1 MKPKPTT
8 LRSIEEEVRDLLRD
22 AYSRRINDVRKSI
35 SMAKKALDIAHDNNR
50 NLLIAKSKC
59 MLALFYMILSDY
71 KESKKLSEEA
81 LQYFEDV
88 NDYQGIADSKFNIA
102 SICYKT
108 DHFYDGLQLLLD
120 CLLIYRELKLWN
132 HESRVLKSMGTIYEY
147 LGDVKSAIQSYE
159 DAVAAAKKANDR
171 NLESNAYNPLSGI
184 YVNQGKIKEAMNL
197 IERSIALKNE
207 TGDVRGLGFALY
219 GRAKVYIKMGEF
231 AHSEEDL
238 LASKKIHEEMGD
250 KVGLAMTFNK
260 LGALYFLA
268 EDFKRSRVSL
278 HQALDIA
285 EEFNIILIKF
295 KAYRHLYQMAR
306 EEGDDK
312 NALHFL
318 EKYIL
323 TKESVI
329 NTHTHDVIKSFES
342 IAKIRALERE
352 SIIQKEKSDIIHR
365 KNVELDSFF
374 YRISHDLKGPI
385 NSLEGLNN
393 LVSIDIKDDTSLKYF
408 EMYKTQTNRISK
420 IVMELINLTR
430 MNHQKIEKQLIN
442 FHQIVDDCI
451 ASYQHLPNFS
461 RIDFI
466 KEIDPQIEFYSEW
479 PVINTIIQN
488 LIENGIK
495 YYREGS
501 EKPFMK
507 ISISQLDGK
516 ILINTEDNGQGIE
529 PKYHGKIF
537 DMFYRAND
545 VVVGTGLG
553 LYILKR
559 AVERL
564 NGEVNVSSRLG
575 VGSKFNVYLP
585 HLISSPYSNS
595 HT

>member
-1 MKPKPTT
+1 MKPKTAILP
-8 LRSIEEEVRDLLRD
+8 SIEDEIGQLLKTAYDL
-22 AYSRRINDVRKSI
+22 RINDVRKSI
-35 SMAKKALDIAHDNNR
+35 HLATSALNLAIDKKNELC
-50 NLLIAKSKC
+50 IAKSKS
-59 MLALFYMILSDY
+59 MLALFYMILCDY

-81 LQYFEDV
+81 LLYFEEV
-88 NDYQGIADSKFNIA
+88 NDLQGIADSKFNIA
-102 SICYKT
+102 SLNYKT

-120 CLLIYRELKLWN
+120 CLLIYRELKSWH

-159 DAVAAAKKANDR
+159 DAVSAAKKANDL

-184 YVNQGKIKEAMNL
+184 YLNQGKIKDAMNL
-197 IERSIALKNE
+197 IEKSIELKNK
-207 TGDVRGLGFALY
+207 TGDIRGLGFALY
-219 GRAKVYIKMGEF
+219 GRAKVYMKMGEF
-231 AHSEEDL
+231 DKSEADF
-238 LASKKIHEEMGD
+238 LASKDIHVEMGD
-250 KVGLAMTFNK
+250 KVGLAMTYNK
-260 LGALYFLA
+260 LGALYFLMK
-268 EDFKRSRVSL
+268 DFMRSRESL
-278 HQALDIA
+278 HLALEIA
-285 EEFNIILIKF
+285 EKFSIILIKF
-295 KAYRHLYQMAR
+295 KAYYHLYEMAK

-329 NTHTHDVIKSFES
+329 NTHTYDVIKSFES

-430 MNHQKIEKQLIN
+430 MNHQKIEKQLID
-442 FHQIVDDCI
+442 FQQIVDDCI
-451 ASYQHLPNFS
+451 ASYQHLPNFN
-461 RIDFI
+461 RINFI
-466 KEIDPQIEFYSEW
+466 KDVDREIEFYSEW

-495 YYREGS
+495 YYREGP

-516 ILINTEDNGQGIE
+516 ILINAEDNGQGIE

-545 VVVGTGLG
+545 DVVGTGLG

-564 NGEVNVSSRLG
+564 NGEVNVSSHLG
-575 VGSKFNVYLP
+575 EGSKFYVTLP
-585 HLISSPYSNS
+585 ANLV
-595 HT
+595 